1 MRKIA
6 ITGGIASG
14 KSKLSNFLR
23 SKGEVVIDL
32 DEISHT
38 LTDSDED
45 TIHAILET
53 FGDDI
58 KRKSGGI
65 DRKLLASKI
74 FSDSESKKQLE
85 EILHP
90 RIRQKMM
97 DEINSVKKD
106 NVFVEVQLLAEKNM
120 AQMFDH
126 IIIISTPKE
135 EQINRLLNKRMMDPD
150 LINQILDSQ
159 FTDEERK
166 NQLNKYP
173 NNILEN
179 SESEENFQVKIESL
193 YITLINQ
200 QPLDYIAIN

>member
-14 KSKLSNFLR
+14 KSKFTNFLK

-45 TIHAILET
+45 TINEIAKI

-58 KRKSGGI
+58 KRQSGGI
-65 DRKLLASKI
+65 DRKLLASKA
-74 FSDSESKKQLE
+74 FSNSENKKQLE

-90 RIRQKMM
+90 RIREAMM
-97 DEINSVKKD
+97 NEIDLLEKE

-120 AQMFDH
+120 GSLFDH
-126 IIIISTPKE
+126 IIIVSVSKDQ
-135 EQINRLLNKRMMDPD
+135 QINRLKAIRMMDSN

-159 FTDEERK
+159 LTDEERK
-166 NQLNKYP
+166 SKLGKYS
-173 NNILEN
+173 NDILEN
-179 SESEENFQVKIESL
+179 NGSEDAFQEKIESL
-193 YITLINQ
+193 YKKLVNQ
-200 QPLDYIAIN
+200 

>member
-14 KSKLSNFLR
+14 KSKLSNFLK

-38 LTDSDED
+38 LTDSDEE
-45 TIHAILET
+45 TINEITEI

-58 KRKSGGI
+58 KRQSGGI
-65 DRKLLASKI
+65 DRKLLASKV
-74 FSDSESKKQLE
+74 FSNSGKKEQLE

-90 RIRQKMM
+90 RIRQNMM
-97 DEINSVKKD
+97 IEIDSVEKE

-120 AQMFDH
+120 APLFDH
-126 IIIISTPKE
+126 IIIVSVSNDP
-135 EQINRLLNKRMMDPD
+135 QINRLKTIRMMDSN

-159 FTDEERK
+159 LTDEERISM
-166 NQLNKYP
+166 LSKYS
-173 NNILEN
+173 NDILEN
-179 SESEENFQVKIESL
+179 NGSEGAFQAKIESL
-193 YITLINQ
+193 YKKLVNQ
-200 QPLDYIAIN
+200 

>member
-45 TIHAILET
+45 TIHAIVET
-53 FGDDI
+53 FGDDV
-58 KRKSGGI
+58 KRQSGGI
-65 DRKLLASKI
+65 HRKILASKI

-166 NQLNKYP
+166 NQLNKYS
-173 NNILEN
+173 NDILEN

>member
-14 KSKLSNFLR
+14 KSKFTNFLK

-45 TIHAILET
+45 TINEIAKI

-58 KRKSGGI
+58 KRQSGSI
-65 DRKLLASKI
+65 DRKLLASKV
-74 FSDSESKKQLE
+74 FSNSENKKQLE

-90 RIRQKMM
+90 RIRQVMM
-97 DEINSVKKD
+97 NEIDSVEKE

-120 AQMFDH
+120 GSLFDH
-126 IIIISTPKE
+126 IIIISVSKDQ
-135 EQINRLLNKRMMDPD
+135 QINRLKTIRMMDSN

-159 FTDEERK
+159 LTDEERK
-166 NQLNKYP
+166 SMLSKYS
-173 NNILEN
+173 NDILEN
-179 SESEENFQVKIESL
+179 NGSEDALQEKIESL
-193 YITLINQ
+193 YKKLINQ
-200 QPLDYIAIN
+200 

>member
-14 KSKLSNFLR
+14 KSKFTNFLK

-45 TIHAILET
+45 TINEIAKI

-58 KRKSGGI
+58 KRQSGSI
-65 DRKLLASKI
+65 DRKLLSSKV
-74 FSDSESKKQLE
+74 FSNSENKKQLE

-90 RIRQKMM
+90 RIRQAMM
-97 DEINSVKKD
+97 NEIDSVEKE
-106 NVFVEVQLLAEKNM
+106 NVFIEVQLLAEKNM
-120 AQMFDH
+120 GSLFDH
-126 IIIISTPKE
+126 IIIISASKDQ
-135 EQINRLLNKRMMDPD
+135 QINRLKTIRMMDSN

-159 FTDEERK
+159 LTDKERK
-166 NQLNKYP
+166 SMLSKYS
-173 NNILEN
+173 NDILEN
-179 SESEENFQVKIESL
+179 NGSEDAFQEKIEVL
-193 YITLINQ
+193 YKKFVN
-200 QPLDYIAIN
+200 P

>member
-58 KRKSGGI
+58 KRQSGGI

-173 NNILEN
+173 NDILEN

>member
-14 KSKLSNFLR
+14 KSKLTNFLK
-23 SKGEVVIDL
+23 SKGEIVIDL

-45 TIHAILET
+45 TIKEIIEI

-58 KRKSGGI
+58 KRQSGGI
-65 DRKLLASKI
+65 DRKLLAYKV
-74 FSDSESKKQLE
+74 FSNSEKKEQLE

-90 RIRQKMM
+90 RIRQSMM
-97 DEINSVKKD
+97 NEIDSVEKE

-120 AQMFDH
+120 GSLFDQ
-126 IIIISTPKE
+126 IIIVSVSKDQ
-135 EQINRLLNKRMMDPD
+135 QIYRLKNIRRMDFN

-159 FTDEERK
+159 LTDEERK
-166 NQLNKYP
+166 SMLSKYP
-173 NNILEN
+173 NDILEN
-179 SESEENFQVKIESL
+179 NGSEGAFQEKIESL
-193 YITLINQ
+193 YKKLVNQ
-200 QPLDYIAIN
+200 

>member
-14 KSKLSNFLR
+14 KSKLTNFLK

-32 DEISHT
+32 DVISHT

-45 TIHAILET
+45 TINEIAKI

-58 KRKSGGI
+58 KRQSGGI

-74 FSDSESKKQLE
+74 FSNSESKKQLE

-90 RIRQKMM
+90 RIRRAMM
-97 DEINSVKKD
+97 NEIDSVEKE

-120 AQMFDH
+120 GSFFDH
-126 IIIISTPKE
+126 IIIISASKNQ
-135 EQINRLLNKRMMDPD
+135 QINRLKTIRMMDSN

-159 FTDEERK
+159 LTDEERK
-166 NQLNKYP
+166 SMLSKLSND
-173 NNILEN
+173 ILEN
-179 SESEENFQVKIESL
+179 NGSEDAFLAKIESL
-193 YITLINQ
+193 YKKLVDQ
-200 QPLDYIAIN
+200 

>member
-14 KSKLSNFLR
+14 KSKLTNFLK

-45 TIHAILET
+45 TINDIAKI

-58 KRKSGGI
+58 KIQSGGI

-74 FSDSESKKQLE
+74 FSNSENKKQLE

-90 RIRQKMM
+90 RIRKVMM
-97 DEINSVKKD
+97 NEIDLLDKD

-120 AQMFDH
+120 GSLFDH
-126 IIIISTPKE
+126 IIIVSVPKDQ
-135 EQINRLLNKRMMDPD
+135 QINRLKNIRMMDSN

-159 FTDEERK
+159 LTDEERK
-166 NQLNKYP
+166 SILSKYS
-173 NNILEN
+173 NDILEN
-179 SESEENFQVKIESL
+179 NGSEDDFQKKIEAL
-193 YITLINQ
+193 YEILVNQ
-200 QPLDYIAIN
+200 

>member
-45 TIHAILET
+45 TIHTILET

-173 NNILEN
+173 NDILEN

>member
-14 KSKLSNFLR
+14 KSKLSNFLK

-45 TIHAILET
+45 TIKDIIEI

-58 KRKSGGI
+58 KRQSGGI
-65 DRKLLASKI
+65 DRKLLAYKV
-74 FSDSESKKQLE
+74 FSNSEKKEQLE

-90 RIRQKMM
+90 RIRQSMM
-97 DEINSVKKD
+97 NEIDSVEKE

-120 AQMFDH
+120 GSLFDQ
-126 IIIISTPKE
+126 IIIVSVSKDQ
-135 EQINRLLNKRMMDPD
+135 QIYRLKNIRRMDFN

-159 FTDEERK
+159 LTDEERK
-166 NQLNKYP
+166 SMLSKYP
-173 NNILEN
+173 NDILEN
-179 SESEENFQVKIESL
+179 NESEDAFQEKIEGL
-193 YITLINQ
+193 YKKLVNQ
-200 QPLDYIAIN
+200 

>member
-14 KSKLSNFLR
+14 KSKLTDFLK

-45 TIHAILET
+45 TINEIAKI

-58 KRKSGGI
+58 KRQSGVI
-65 DRKLLASKI
+65 DRKLLASKV
-74 FSDSESKKQLE
+74 FSNSENKKQLE

-90 RIRQKMM
+90 RIRQVMM
-97 DEINSVKKD
+97 NEIDLLEKD

-120 AQMFDH
+120 GSLFDH
-126 IIIISTPKE
+126 IIIVSVSKDN
-135 EQINRLLNKRMMDPD
+135 QINRLKTSRMMDSN

-159 FTDEERK
+159 LTDQKRK
-166 NQLNKYP
+166 SMLSKYS
-173 NNILEN
+173 NDILEN
-179 SESEENFQVKIESL
+179 DGSEDAFQEKIEIL
-193 YITLINQ
+193 YKKLVNQ
-200 QPLDYIAIN
+200 

>member
-14 KSKLSNFLR
+14 KSKLSNFLK

-45 TIHAILET
+45 TINEIAKI

-58 KRKSGGI
+58 KRQSGGI
-65 DRKLLASKI
+65 DRKLLSSKV
-74 FSDSESKKQLE
+74 FSNSENKKQLE

-90 RIRQKMM
+90 RIRQAMM
-97 DEINSVKKD
+97 HEIDSVEKE

-120 AQMFDH
+120 GSLFDH
-126 IIIISTPKE
+126 IIIVSVSKDQ
-135 EQINRLLNKRMMDPD
+135 QINRLKTIRMIDSN

-159 FTDEERK
+159 LTDKERK
-166 NQLNKYP
+166 SMLSKYS
-173 NNILEN
+173 NDILEN
-179 SESEENFQVKIESL
+179 NGSEGAFLEKIESL
-193 YITLINQ
+193 YKN
-200 QPLDYIAIN
+200 

>member
-14 KSKLSNFLR
+14 KSKLTNFLK

-45 TIHAILET
+45 TINEIAKI

-58 KRKSGGI
+58 KRQSGGI

-74 FSDSESKKQLE
+74 FSNSENKKQLE

-90 RIRQKMM
+90 RIRQVMM
-97 DEINSVKKD
+97 NEIDSVEEES
-106 NVFVEVQLLAEKNM
+106 VFVEVQLLAEKNM
-120 AQMFDH
+120 GSLFDH
-126 IIIISTPKE
+126 IIIVSVSKDR
-135 EQINRLLNKRMMDPD
+135 QINRLKTIRMMDSN

-159 FTDEERK
+159 LTDEERK
-166 NQLNKYP
+166 SMLSKYS
-173 NNILEN
+173 NDILEN
-179 SESEENFQVKIESL
+179 NGSEGAFLAKIESL
-193 YITLINQ
+193 YKKLVDQ
-200 QPLDYIAIN
+200 

>member
-14 KSKLSNFLR
+14 KSKLTNFLEN
-23 SKGEVVIDL
+23 KGEVVIDL

-45 TIHAILET
+45 TINEIAKI

-58 KRKSGGI
+58 KSESGGI
-65 DRKLLASKI
+65 DRKLLASKV
-74 FSDSESKKQLE
+74 FSNTENKKQLE

-90 RIRQKMM
+90 RIRQVMM
-97 DEINSVKKD
+97 NEIDSVEKD

-120 AQMFDH
+120 GSLFDH
-126 IIIISTPKE
+126 IIIVSASKDQ
-135 EQINRLLNKRMMDPD
+135 QINRLKDIRMMDSN

-159 FTDEERK
+159 LTDKERK
-166 NQLNKYP
+166 SVLSKYS
-173 NNILEN
+173 NDILEN
-179 SESEENFQVKIESL
+179 NGSEDAFQEKIESL
-193 YITLINQ
+193 YKELVDQ
-200 QPLDYIAIN
+200 

>member
-14 KSKLSNFLR
+14 KSKLTNFLEN
-23 SKGEVVIDL
+23 KGEVVIDL

-45 TIHAILET
+45 TINEIAKI

-58 KRKSGGI
+58 KSESGGI
-65 DRKLLASKI
+65 DRKLLASKV
-74 FSDSESKKQLE
+74 FSNTENKKQLE

-90 RIRQKMM
+90 RIRQVMM
-97 DEINSVKKD
+97 NEIDSVEKD

-120 AQMFDH
+120 GSLFDH
-126 IIIISTPKE
+126 IIIVSASKDQ
-135 EQINRLLNKRMMDPD
+135 QINRLKDIRMMDSN

-159 FTDEERK
+159 LTDKERK
-166 NQLNKYP
+166 SVLSKYS
-173 NNILEN
+173 NDILEN
-179 SESEENFQVKIESL
+179 NGSEDAFQEKIESL
-193 YITLINQ
+193 NKKLVDQ
-200 QPLDYIAIN
+200 

>member
-14 KSKLSNFLR
+14 KSKLTNFLK

-45 TIHAILET
+45 TINEIAKI

-58 KRKSGGI
+58 KRKSGSI
-65 DRKLLASKI
+65 DRKLLASKV
-74 FSDSESKKQLE
+74 FSNSESKKQLE

-90 RIRQKMM
+90 RIRQVMM
-97 DEINSVKKD
+97 NEIDIVEKE

-120 AQMFDH
+120 ESLFDH
-126 IIIISTPKE
+126 IIIISASKDQ
-135 EQINRLLNKRMMDPD
+135 QINRLKTIRMMDSN
-150 LINQILDSQ
+150 LINQILDLQ
-159 FTDEERK
+159 LTDEERK
-166 NQLNKYP
+166 SKLSIYSND
-173 NNILEN
+173 ILEN
-179 SESEENFQVKIESL
+179 NGSEDAFQEKIESL
-193 YITLINQ
+193 YKKLVDQ
-200 QPLDYIAIN
+200 

>member
-14 KSKLSNFLR
+14 KSKLTNFLK

-45 TIHAILET
+45 TINEIAKI

-58 KRKSGGI
+58 KRQSGGI
-65 DRKLLASKI
+65 DRKLVASKV
-74 FSDSESKKQLE
+74 FSNSENKKQLE

-90 RIRQKMM
+90 RIRQVMM
-97 DEINSVKKD
+97 NEIDSVEEES
-106 NVFVEVQLLAEKNM
+106 VFVEVQLLAEKNM
-120 AQMFDH
+120 GSLFDH
-126 IIIISTPKE
+126 IIIVSVSKDR
-135 EQINRLLNKRMMDPD
+135 QINRLKTIRMMDSN

-159 FTDEERK
+159 LTDEERK
-166 NQLNKYP
+166 SMLSKYS
-173 NNILEN
+173 NDILEN
-179 SESEENFQVKIESL
+179 NGSEGAFLAKIESL
-193 YITLINQ
+193 YKKLVDQ
-200 QPLDYIAIN
+200 

>member
-74 FSDSESKKQLE
+74 FSDNESKKQLE

>member
-14 KSKLSNFLR
+14 KSKLSNFLK

-45 TIHAILET
+45 TINEIAKI

-65 DRKLLASKI
+65 DRKLLASKV
-74 FSDSESKKQLE
+74 FSNSENKKRLE

-90 RIRQKMM
+90 RIRQVMM
-97 DEINSVKKD
+97 NEINLLEED

-120 AQMFDH
+120 ESLFDH
-126 IIIISTPKE
+126 IIIVSVSKDQ
-135 EQINRLLNKRMMDPD
+135 QINRLKTIRMMDSN

-159 FTDEERK
+159 LTDEERK
-166 NQLNKYP
+166 SMLSKYS
-173 NNILEN
+173 NDILEN
-179 SESEENFQVKIESL
+179 DGSEDAFQEKIESL
-193 YITLINQ
+193 YKKLVN
-200 QPLDYIAIN
+200 

>member
-14 KSKLSNFLR
+14 KSKFTNFLK
-23 SKGEVVIDL
+23 SEGEVVIDL

-45 TIHAILET
+45 TINEIAKI

-58 KRKSGGI
+58 KRQSGCI
-65 DRKLLASKI
+65 DRKLLASKV
-74 FSDSESKKQLE
+74 FSNSENKKQLE

-90 RIRQKMM
+90 RIRQAMM
-97 DEINSVKKD
+97 NEIDLLEKD

-120 AQMFDH
+120 GSLFDH
-126 IIIISTPKE
+126 IIIVSVSKDQ
-135 EQINRLLNKRMMDPD
+135 QINRLKTIRMMDSN

-159 FTDEERK
+159 LTDEERK
-166 NQLNKYP
+166 SMLSKYS
-173 NNILEN
+173 NDILEN
-179 SESEENFQVKIESL
+179 NGSEDAFQEKIESL
-193 YITLINQ
+193 YKKLVNQ
-200 QPLDYIAIN
+200 

>member
-14 KSKLSNFLR
+14 KSKLSNFLK

-45 TIHAILET
+45 TINEIAKI

-58 KRKSGGI
+58 KRQSGSI
-65 DRKLLASKI
+65 DRKLLASKV
-74 FSDSESKKQLE
+74 FSNSESKKQLE

-90 RIRQKMM
+90 RIRQVMM
-97 DEINSVKKD
+97 NEIDSVEKE

-120 AQMFDH
+120 GSLFDH
-126 IIIISTPKE
+126 IIIVSVSKDQ
-135 EQINRLLNKRMMDPD
+135 QINRLKTIRMMDSN

-159 FTDEERK
+159 LTDEERK
-166 NQLNKYP
+166 SVLSKYS
-173 NNILEN
+173 NDILEN
-179 SESEENFQVKIESL
+179 NGLENAFQEKIECL
-193 YITLINQ
+193 YKKLVDQ
-200 QPLDYIAIN
+200 

>member
-14 KSKLSNFLR
+14 KSKLTNFLK

-32 DEISHT
+32 DKISHT

-45 TIHAILET
+45 TINEIAKI

-58 KRKSGGI
+58 KRQSGSI
-65 DRKLLASKI
+65 DRKLLASKV
-74 FSDSESKKQLE
+74 FSNSENKKKLE

-90 RIRQKMM
+90 RIRQVMM
-97 DEINSVKKD
+97 NEIDSVEKD

-120 AQMFDH
+120 GSLFDH
-126 IIIISTPKE
+126 IIIVSASKDQ
-135 EQINRLLNKRMMDPD
+135 QINRLKAIRMMDSN

-159 FTDEERK
+159 LTDEERK
-166 NQLNKYP
+166 SVLSKYS
-173 NNILEN
+173 NDILEN
-179 SESEENFQVKIESL
+179 NGLEDAFQEKIECL
-193 YITLINQ
+193 YKKLVDQ
-200 QPLDYIAIN
+200 

>member
-14 KSKLSNFLR
+14 KSKLTNFLK

-45 TIHAILET
+45 TINEISKI

-58 KRKSGGI
+58 KKQSGGI
-65 DRKLLASKI
+65 DRKLLASKV
-74 FSDSESKKQLE
+74 FSNSEKKQQLE

-90 RIRQKMM
+90 RIRQVMM
-97 DEINSVKKD
+97 NEIGSVKKD

-120 AQMFDH
+120 GSLFDH
-126 IIIISTPKE
+126 IIIVSASKDQ
-135 EQINRLLNKRMMDPD
+135 QINRLKTIRMMDSN
-150 LINQILDSQ
+150 LVNQILNSQ
-159 FTDEERK
+159 LTDEERK
-166 NQLNKYP
+166 SKLSKYS
-173 NNILEN
+173 NDILEN
-179 SESEENFQVKIESL
+179 NGSENAFQEKIESL
-193 YITLINQ
+193 YKKLVDQ
-200 QPLDYIAIN
+200 